1 MARKSKTDKAYAPE
15 VEFLDEYKT
24 FIEKNKNGEN
34 ESSRDEIVESF
45 DTVLDKYERLLGDVK
60 LLTSVGD
67 RLQRKLKSANVML
80 QQQSDEI
87 AQINTDLSKTNEELK
102 LTIDELTRAKAGRK
116 AQTYILFVAIVLF
129 IISEL
134 LEEVFEDSLG
144 QDDFWSIALSWG
156 FKLVLVLIIKPLEG
170 FIERRL
176 VNSAISKEKRV
187 VVEKHAQV

>member
-15 VEFLDEYKT
+15 IEFLQEYKE
-24 FIEKNKNGEN
+24 FVEKNRNGELD
-34 ESSRDEIVESF
+34 SSKEEIQENF
-45 DTVLDKYERLLGDVK
+45 DVVLEKYERLLGDVK

-87 AQINTDLSKTNEELK
+87 AQINSDLTSTNEELK

-134 LEEVFEDSLG
+134 LEEVFEESLG
-144 QDDFWSIALSWG
+144 QDDLWSIALSWG
-156 FKLVLVLIIKPLEG
+156 FKLLLVLIIKPLER
-170 FIERRL
+170 FIEGRL
-176 VNSAISKEKRV
+176 VNAAIDKDKRV
-187 VVEKHAQV
+187 LVEKHAQV